1 MGDNNSNQVAES
13 KIITINSANAQRLNG
28 DNLSN
33 IIFNFTDVVK
43 TLTETT
49 NTISLQSVEM
59 PFSIY
64 NVDFNRNTIAL
75 TITLANGTT
84 VNHTLTLTEGNY
96 NANTFRTEVI
106 GKFLAQTTYSILME
120 ISPTTGVYNLTPTT
134 NALQNVIFLLNG
146 TTCRK
151 LIGLSQDTT
160 FPFNIGNPTV
170 FNFPANFLGVKKLS
184 LYSDALAGN
193 NIDSSSLGE
202 NTLINTISVNAPAWG
217 LITYNNASLNES
229 ILRNTFI
236 NRIDLQIRDEEGL
249 LVDFN
254 NTDYEMTFILKTY
267 TDYKERL
274 KVGGFSDLVRN
285 ERRDFAIREVIENP
299 EFEDAPIL
307 DKLKQ
312 LELNEKT
319 DITDYKDEELNILL
333 D

>member
-1 MGDNNSNQVAES
+1 MAENQVAES
-13 KIITINSANAQRLNG
+13 KIITINSANAVKLNG

-33 IIFNFTDVVK
+33 IIFNFQDVVK
-43 TLTETT
+43 TLQETT

-64 NVDFNRNTIAL
+64 NVDYNRNK
-75 TITLANGTT
+75 ITLRITLSNGNTST
-84 VNHTLTLTEGNY
+84 SVLTLTEGNY

-106 GKFLAQTTYSILME
+106 GKFLASTTYEILME
-120 ISPTTGVYNLTPTT
+120 ISPTTGVYNLTPKT
-134 NALQNVIFLLNG
+134 NALQSVTILFNG
-146 TTCRK
+146 TSCNK
-151 LIGLSQDTT
+151 IIGLKQDTT
-160 FPFNIGNPTV
+160 FPFDINNPST

-193 NIDSSSLGE
+193 NIDSRTLGE

-236 NRIDLQIRDEEGL
+236 NRIDLQIRDEEGF

-254 NTDYEMTFILKTY
+254 NTDYELSFILRTY

-285 ERRDFAIREVIENP
+285 DRRDNAVREIMENP
-299 EFEDAPIL
+299 EYEDAPIL
-307 DKLKQ
+307 DKVKQ
-312 LELNEKT
+312 LAQQEKMDT
-319 DITDYKDEELNILL
+319 SEYQDTELNILL

>member
-1 MGDNNSNQVAES
+1 MAENQVAES
-13 KIITINSANAQRLNG
+13 KIITINSANAVKLNG

-33 IIFNFTDVVK
+33 IIFNFQDVVK
-43 TLTETT
+43 TLQETT

-64 NVDFNRNTIAL
+64 NVDYLRNKIAL
-75 TITLANGTT
+75 RITLANGNTST
-84 VNHTLTLTEGNY
+84 ATLTLTEGNY

-106 GKFLAQTTYSILME
+106 GKFLATTTYEILME
-120 ISPTTGVYNLTPTT
+120 LSSTTGVYNLTPKT
-134 NALQNVIFLLNG
+134 NALLSITILLSG
-146 TTCRK
+146 TTCNK
-151 LIGLSQDTT
+151 VIGLKQDTT
-160 FPFNIGNPTV
+160 FPFNLTAPSN

-193 NIDSSSLGE
+193 NIDSRSLGE

-229 ILRNTFI
+229 ILRNNFI
-236 NRIDLQIRDEEGL
+236 NRIDLQIRDEDGL

-254 NTDYEMTFILKTY
+254 NTDYEMTFILRTY

-285 ERRDFAIREVIENP
+285 ERRDNAIREILENP
-299 EFEDAPIL
+299 EYEDAPIL
-307 DKLKQ
+307 TKLQ
-312 LELNEKT
+312 ELKAEEKMDT
-319 DITDYKDEELNILL
+319 SDFQDTELNILL

>member
-1 MGDNNSNQVAES
+1 MAENQVAES
-13 KIITINSANAQRLNG
+13 KIITINSANAQKLNG
-28 DNLSN
+28 SNLSN
-33 IIFNFTDVVK
+33 IVFNFQDVVK
-43 TLTETT
+43 TITETT

-64 NVDFNRNTIAL
+64 NVDYNRNIIAL
-75 TITLANGTT
+75 RITLANGNV
-84 VNHTLTLTEGNY
+84 VNYTLTLTEGNY

-106 GKFLAQTTYSILME
+106 GKFLAITTFEILME

-134 NALQNVIFLLNG
+134 NALQNVEILLNG
-146 TTCRK
+146 TTCNK
-151 LIGLSQDTT
+151 IIGLSQDTT
-160 FPFNIGNPTV
+160 FPFNLANPTT

-193 NIDSSSLGE
+193 NIDSRSLGE

-254 NTDYEMTFILKTY
+254 NTDYELSFILRTY

-285 ERRDFAIREVIENP
+285 DRRDNAIREVIENP
-299 EFEDAPIL
+299 EFEDAPVL

-312 LELNEKT
+312 LETKEKT
-319 DITDYKDEELNILL
+319 DISEYKDAELNILL

>member
-1 MGDNNSNQVAES
+1 MAENQVAES
-13 KIITINSANAQRLNG
+13 KIITINSANAVKLNG

-33 IIFNFTDVVK
+33 IIFNFQDVVK
-43 TLTETT
+43 TLQETT

-64 NVDFNRNTIAL
+64 NVDYNRNK
-75 TITLANGTT
+75 ITLRITLSNGNTST
-84 VNHTLTLTEGNY
+84 SVLTLTEGNY

-106 GKFLAQTTYSILME
+106 GKFLASTTYEILME
-120 ISPTTGVYNLTPTT
+120 ISPTTGVYNLTPKT
-134 NALQNVIFLLNG
+134 NALQSVTILFNG
-146 TTCRK
+146 TSCNK
-151 LIGLSQDTT
+151 IIGLKQDTT
-160 FPFNIGNPTV
+160 FPFDINNPST

-193 NIDSSSLGE
+193 NIDSRTLGE

-254 NTDYEMTFILKTY
+254 NTDYEMTFILRTY

-285 ERRDFAIREVIENP
+285 ERRDNAVREVLENP
-299 EFEDAPIL
+299 EFEDAPVL

-312 LELNEKT
+312 LETKEKT
-319 DITDYKDEELNILL
+319 DTSEYQDAELNILL

>member
-1 MGDNNSNQVAES
+1 MAENQVAES
-13 KIITINSANAQRLNG
+13 RIITINSANALRLNG

-33 IIFNFTDVVK
+33 IIFNFQDVVK
-43 TLTETT
+43 TIVETT
-49 NTISLQSVEM
+49 HTISLQSVEM

-64 NVDFNRNTIAL
+64 NVDYIRNTIAL
-75 TITLANGTT
+75 RITLANGTIT
-84 VNHTLTLTEGNY
+84 NHTLTLTEGNY

-106 GKFLAQTTYSILME
+106 GKFLAETTHEILME
-120 ISPTTGVYNLTPTT
+120 ISPTTGVYNLTPAT
-134 NALQNVIFLLNG
+134 NALQNVIILFNG
-146 TTCRK
+146 TTCPK
-151 LIGLSQDTT
+151 IIGLKQDTT
-160 FPFNIGNPTV
+160 FPFNIANPSV

-193 NIDSSSLGE
+193 NIDSRTLGE

-236 NRIDLQIRDEEGL
+236 NRIDLQIRDEEGF

-254 NTDYEMTFILKTY
+254 NTDYELSFILRTY

-285 ERRDFAIREVIENP
+285 GRRDNAVREILENP
-299 EFEDAPIL
+299 EYEDAPIL
-307 DKLKQ
+307 DKVKQ
-312 LELNEKT
+312 LATAEKMDT
-319 DITDYKDEELNILL
+319 SEYQDTELNILL

>member
-1 MGDNNSNQVAES
+1 MAENQVAES
-13 KIITINSANAQRLNG
+13 KIITINSANAVKLNG

-33 IIFNFTDVVK
+33 IIFNFQDVVK
-43 TLTETT
+43 TLQETT

-64 NVDFNRNTIAL
+64 NVDYLRNKIAL
-75 TITLANGTT
+75 RITLANGNTST
-84 VNHTLTLTEGNY
+84 ATLTLTEGNY

-106 GKFLAQTTYSILME
+106 GKFLATTTYEILME
-120 ISPTTGVYNLTPTT
+120 LSSTTGVYNLTPKT
-134 NALQNVIFLLNG
+134 NALQSVTILLSG
-146 TTCRK
+146 TTCNK
-151 LIGLSQDTT
+151 VIGLKQDTT
-160 FPFNIGNPTV
+160 FPFNLTAPSN

-193 NIDSSSLGE
+193 NIDSRSLGE

-229 ILRNTFI
+229 ILRNNFI
-236 NRIDLQIRDEEGL
+236 NRIDLQIRDEDGL

-254 NTDYEMTFILKTY
+254 NTDYEMTFILRTY

-285 ERRDFAIREVIENP
+285 ERRDNAIREILENP
-299 EFEDAPIL
+299 EYEDAPIL
-307 DKLKQ
+307 TKLQ
-312 LELNEKT
+312 ELKAEEKMDT
-319 DITDYKDEELNILL
+319 SDFQDTELNILL